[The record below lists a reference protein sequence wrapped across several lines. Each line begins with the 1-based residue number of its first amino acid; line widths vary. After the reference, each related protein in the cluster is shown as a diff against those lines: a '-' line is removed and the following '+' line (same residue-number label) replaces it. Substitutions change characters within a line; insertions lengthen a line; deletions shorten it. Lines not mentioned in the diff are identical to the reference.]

1 MEVIVSEIT
10 RMWLLILNI
19 AKDFKFKDAIDII
32 VVAAVIYQAVKLMRD
47 SRAGQLIK
55 GVAFIIVAR
64 AISSYFGLILLSA
77 IMEFFFEYGFF
88 SLIILFQPE
97 IRKALEKVGRSNVR
111 RSILGVVIGRE
122 SSEKRAALIQAI
134 DAVVDGAAMLQQM
147 RMGALI
153 VFERETR
160 LDEVTATGTI
170 VDAEPNAQMI
180 GNIFY
185 NKAPLHDG
193 ALLIRA
199 GRLYAAGCILPLT
212 ANSNVSA
219 ALGTRHRAALGISE
233 DSDAVAVVVSEETG
247 QISIAVKGRLER
259 NLTRA
264 NLGELLKENLLL
276 TEDKKET
283 ANNNG
288 KMKNSSTKKGGVDD
302 EQK

>member
-1 MEVIVSEIT
+1 MEFIVSELT
-10 RMWLLILNI
+10 KMWQFILII
-19 AKDFKFKDAIDII
+19 AKGFQFKDVVDIAL
-32 VVAAVIYQAVKLMRD
+32 VAALIYQAIKLMRD

-55 GVAFIIVAR
+55 GVAFVIIAK
-64 AISSYFGLILLSA
+64 AISSYFELLLISQ
-77 IMEFFFEYGFF
+77 IMDFFFTYGFF
-88 SLIILFQPE
+88 TIMILFHPE

-122 SSEKRAALIQAI
+122 SSAKRTALLQAI
-134 DAVVDGAAMLQQM
+134 DSVVEGAAMLQQM
-147 RMGALI
+147 RMGALV

-160 LDEVTATGTI
+160 LDEITATGTI
-170 VDAEPNAQMI
+170 IDAEPNAQMI

-193 ALLIRA
+193 ALLIRT

-233 DSDAVAVVVSEETG
+233 DSDAIAVVVSEETG
-247 QISIAVKGRLER
+247 QIAVAIKGSLEK

-264 NLGELLKENLLL
+264 KLGEILKENLLFNI
-276 TEDKKET
+276 EEKKET
-283 ANNNG
+283 EKGSG
-288 KMKNSSTKKGGVDD
+288 KLKSGSDKKGGAND
-302 EQK
+302 EQ